1 MLQSQQQPA
10 AAMQPKP
17 CQHEAAAPLPSS
29 TGGGVHTPVDAGPI
43 AAVLAPRRRCA
54 CQLQASQGAAQSSDV
69 FARAGTTGERTDGTG
84 LCMLDSGPSTR
95 H

>member
-43 AAVLAPRRRCA
+43 AAVLAPRRRA
-54 CQLQASQGAAQSSDV
+54 HASCKPHKGQRRAVMSLPERAPQGNGQ
-69 FARAGTTGERTDGTG
+69 
-84 LCMLDSGPSTR
+84 M
-95 H
+95 